1 MPGPDKQAAM
11 VAVLLRRPFKRRA
24 GAGFLQKTQAR
35 CRTGFER
42 TTDTATVA
50 RLPLGRFGRRCAL
63 KMDNLLCH
71 KQIMNQ
77 VAAKCSNTSS
87 NFKEHPM
94 IKLISVVLATVFAL
108 GSVSAIACGDKAKDE
123 KQMSTPSKPKV

>member
-42 TTDTATVA
+42 TTDTATVTG
-50 RLPLGRFGRRCAL
+50 LPLCRFGRRCAL

-71 KQIMNQ
+71 KQIMNL
-77 VAAKCSNTSS
+77 VATKCSNTSS